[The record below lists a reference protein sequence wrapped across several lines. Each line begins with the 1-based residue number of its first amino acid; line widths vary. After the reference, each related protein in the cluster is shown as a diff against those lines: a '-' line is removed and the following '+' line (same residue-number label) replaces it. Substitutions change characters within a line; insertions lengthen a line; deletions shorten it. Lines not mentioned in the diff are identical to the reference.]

1 MVQSSTSRKETS
13 KRESSRSITWP
24 EFTLPAI
31 NLWNVWNMSDAMSDL
46 QWEESQRVKINDGG
60 SADYYKL
67 PKEAK
72 DLQDLIEFKKMNF
85 ACGNIFKAVY
95 RLHDETHSNVVRD
108 LHKIIW
114 FANRELD
121 RLTK

>member
-1 MVQSSTSRKETS
+1 MK
-13 KRESSRSITWP
+13 WP
-24 EFTLPAI
+24 DLWFGPI
-31 NLWNVWNMSDAMSDL
+31 NLYSAPIIWYGDKNMSDAMSDL

-67 PKEAK
+67 PKDAK

-114 FANRELD
+114 FANREID